1 MTASLLVQKP
11 GPKVVQSREP
21 LDTEAL
27 GPRDHRRLR
36 KFSET
41 YLLVPK
47 GKGAL
52 STYKPR
58 PWQREIDAGLWP
70 AKGKRPRQGLIAVAR
85 GNGKSTDAARRALY
99 ALFADDVEGPQV
111 LIVASDFRQ
120 AGIIFNICRRMIELS
135 PELSARAKV
144 LKDRIETP
152 FNDGLLMPLPA
163 EEAALQGWDPS
174 ACFVDELHVV
184 TRDVWESMILAS
196 GKRADSLVL
205 AISTPADS
213 RDSVMWSLVEQARAT
228 PSPDFFFREWTSD
241 PSHPIDCKHCEKA
254 ANPALGDFL
263 SRDSMAS
270 VRRTSR
276 ESSYRR
282 LRLGQ
287 WLEVTEDQWLTPDLI
302 RATTDEHDVADG
314 ARVVLAVD
322 GSRNGDATAITV
334 TSIEP
339 TPHIDLVALWEPNNK
354 PEGYTVP
361 VHDVEQVLR
370 EACGRWRVEE
380 INFDPYLWTRSM
392 QVLDAEGF
400 PIIEHPQSAQ
410 RMTPATVGLYEAFTN
425 GTVTHSGNPDLVR
438 HLLNAE
444 VVEDSRGTRIHKPK
458 GRENVAK
465 IDAAV
470 CSIMGH
476 ARAQFHAH
484 KKQKK
489 RRVVGF

>member
-21 LDTEAL
+21 LDTAAL

-52 STYKPR
+52 TTYKPR

-70 AKGKRPRQGLIAVAR
+70 AKGKRPRQGLISVAR

-287 WLEVTEDQWLTPDLI
+287 WLETTEDQWLTPDLI
-302 RATTDEHDVADG
+302 RATTVPEGVPEG
-314 ARVVLAVD
+314 SRVVLAVD
-322 GSRNGDATAITV
+322 GSFAQDSTAITV
-334 TSIEP
+334 TSIGL
-339 TPHIDLVALWEPNNK
+339 TPHIDLVGLWEPHTK
-354 PEGYTVP
+354 PEGWRVP
-361 VHDVEQVLR
+361 IHDVEEALR
-370 EACGRWRVEE
+370 QACKRWRVEE
-380 INFDPYLWTRSM
+380 IEFDPYRWARSM
-392 QVLDAEGF
+392 QALEAEGF
-400 PIIEHPQSAQ
+400 PVMEFPQSPQ

-438 HLLNAE
+438 HLLAAR
-444 VVEDSRGTRIHKPK
+444 VVEDSRGTRIVKPK
-458 GRENVAK
+458 STDDSAK
-465 IDAAV
+465 IDASVTA
-470 CSIMGH
+470 IMGH
-476 ARAQFHAH
+476 SRAQFHAT
-484 KKQKK
+484 KKTKS